1 VKTTS
6 GSLTSVSLVAGPRG
20 VWEYRELLRSLIV
33 RNLRVK
39 YQRSVLGF
47 VWTLLNP
54 LLTVAVLVAVFTY
67 VVRIS
72 IENYWAFLLSGY
84 FVWNFIQQSLSSS
97 TYVIAE
103 HGQLSRSVAFPKEV
117 LVLAAVASRLIEFA
131 IELAI
136 VLVLL
141 CVLSHRGV
149 PASFLL
155 LPLLVALQ
163 LLLTL
168 ALAFPIATLSVF
180 YHDVQHALPI
190 ALATLFYV
198 SPVFY
203 SAELVPESIRGLY
216 LANPIAALLTLYH
229 SVVYGGAMPTP
240 ASLLVFPLVTLAMA
254 WAGYAIFNRYKGVF
268 AEVV

>member
-1 VKTTS
+1 MG
-6 GSLTSVSLVAGPRG
+6 GSLMSVSLAAGPRG
-20 VWEYRELLRSLIV
+20 VWDYRELLRSLVV
-33 RNLRVK
+33 RNLKVK

-54 LLTVAVLVAVFTY
+54 LLTVGVLVAVFTY
-67 VVRIS
+67 VVRIR

-84 FVWNFIQQSLSSS
+84 FVWNFIQQSLSAS

-131 IELAI
+131 VELAI

-141 CVLSHRGV
+141 CLLHHRSV
-149 PASFLL
+149 PSSFLL

-163 LLLTL
+163 VLLTL
-168 ALAFPIATLSVF
+168 ALVFPIATLSVF

-190 ALATLFYV
+190 ALATLFYL

-203 SAELVPESIRGLY
+203 SAALVPESIRGLY

-229 SVVYGGAMPTP
+229 TVVYDGEMPAATSVL
-240 ASLLVFPLVTLAMA
+240 AVALVTVAMI
-254 WAGYAIFNRYKGVF
+254 WAGYAVFNRYKRIF